1 MGAVG
6 GIRNI
11 RAAARAA
18 RAVMDHTHHSVL
30 VGEQA
35 GEFAMAMGLEFSD
48 LTTQASAQLHRGW
61 LESRCQP
68 NFRKDVAP
76 DAGGSCGPYSAAAA
90 GAAPVHLLC
99 HVRLPMP
106 ISLVLARWACALTQS
121 DRADACRRRW

>member
-18 RAVMDHTHHSVL
+18 RAVKDHTRHSVL

-35 GEFAMAMGLEFSD
+35 GEFAVAMGLEFSD
-48 LTTQASAQLHRGW
+48 LTTQSSAQLHRGW

-68 NFRKDVAP
+68 NFRKDVSP
-76 DAGGSCGPYSAAAA
+76 VAGASCGPYSAAAA
-90 GAAPVHLLC
+90 GACYNLGPVL
-99 HVRLPMP
+99 HV
-106 ISLVLARWACALTQS
+106 
-121 DRADACRRRW
+121 